1 MNWATGQTG
10 AKHGGGTNVESRPR
24 GNVEGGE
31 SNGDQVGN

>member
-1 MNWATGQTG
+1 MLST
-10 AKHGGGTNVESRPR
+10 GGGTNVESRPR